1 MDDEFGPPPLFDYQ
15 ATENG
20 DLDSL
25 FGDDDDSDLTSL
37 FTGVGAS
44 ESSPECERASSLSQ
58 EHPQRATNSA
68 PQLTFPEPLAKTHS
82 DGPPGITFPPLYLP
96 AIPDPPAASLSQQD
110 GHTSGGLVVS
120 TQHSAPSTP
129 GPDSATG
136 SPQDIHDDA
145 ALEAELEALWEAMAS
160 HGEQPVNAHAGS
172 EVNDATDDDTIIPTK
187 IPGFRYANANT
198 NSFIRLPRRV
208 DLDPKL
214 AEELSFYIT
223 LSKQPPPPFF
233 LPQPCSSPC

>member
-1 MDDEFGPPPLFDYQ
+1 MDDEFSLPFLSGNE

-25 FGDDDDSDLTSL
+25 FGDDDGSDLTSL

-58 EHPQRATNSA
+58 EHAQQATNTA
-68 PQLTFPEPLAKTHS
+68 AQLSFPEPLSKTHS
-82 DGPPGITFPPLYLP
+82 DGPRGLSFPLLHLP
-96 AIPDPPAASLSQQD
+96 AVPDPPAASLLQQD

-120 TQHSAPSTP
+120 TQHSAQSTP
-129 GPDSATG
+129 DPDSVTG
-136 SPQDIHDDA
+136 SPQEIHDDA
-145 ALEAELEALWEAMAS
+145 ALEAELEALWEAIAQE
-160 HGEQPVNAHAGS
+160 EQPINAHAGS
-172 EVNDATDDDTIIPTK
+172 QDNDATEDDTILPTK

-198 NSFIRLPRRV
+198 NSFVRLPRRV

-223 LSKQPPPPFF
+223 LSK
-233 LPQPCSSPC
+233 S